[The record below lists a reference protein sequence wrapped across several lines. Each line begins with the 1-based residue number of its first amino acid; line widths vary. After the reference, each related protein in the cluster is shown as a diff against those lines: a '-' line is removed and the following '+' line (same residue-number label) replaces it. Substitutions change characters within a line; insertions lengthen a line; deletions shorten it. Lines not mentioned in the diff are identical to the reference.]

1 MMREEPPMH
10 EKVELLE
17 GMRLH
22 KTGFCVAYYVTGFF

>member
-17 GMRLH
+17 GMRLIRQASALLI
-22 KTGFCVAYYVTGFF
+22 T